1 MSWKGNFDRLFIGGE
16 WVVPLASEQIDVV
29 SPFTEQV
36 IASVPSASK
45 ADMDRAVAAARTA
58 FDEGSWSRT
67 TLAERIAIIAR
78 WRDLMVANRDV
89 IAETITDEMGCPIT
103 QSRVLQAANPAAI
116 LGTYLE
122 VAGEYPFRSLRRSA
136 RGSSLVTREPVGVVA
151 AVIPWNVPHAISV
164 GKIAPALIA
173 GCTVVLKPAPEAP
186 LDAYLLA
193 EMLLEAGVPAGVV
206 NVVPADREASEHLV
220 THPGVDKVTFTGSTA
235 AGRRIASFCGQDL
248 RRVTLELGGKSA
260 AVILDDADLD
270 AAVEALRSG
279 SLRNS
284 GQVCSLKTRIVVS
297 RRRET
302 ELLDRLVGLVES
314 MPVGDPSD
322 PSTQIGPLVS
332 ARQRGVVENY
342 IEIGRREGA
351 RTMTG
356 GGRPRG
362 LDHGWFVE
370 PAIFTDVEPDMR
382 IAQEEIFG
390 PVVSVLTYED
400 EDQAVA
406 IANNSP
412 YGLNGA
418 IFTSDIEHGMDL
430 ARRIRTGTVELN
442 GNSAGFR
449 APMGG
454 VKCSGIGRE
463 YGPEGI
469 DNYVEPKSVGLPEKT
484 VDALEHSWAEVKLA
498 LWATGF
504 DRSWCVELTI
514 VASVHTGYAHRAGR
528 RSSVQCSQC

>member
-16 WVVPLASEQIDVV
+16 WVAPLACEQIDVV

-36 IASVPSASK
+36 IATVPSASR
-45 ADMDRAVAAARTA
+45 ADMDRAVAAARAA
-58 FDEGSWSRT
+58 FDEGPWSRT
-67 TLAERIAIIAR
+67 TLAERTAIIAR
-78 WRDLMVANRDV
+78 WRDLVVANRDL

-103 QSRVLQAANPAAI
+103 QSRTIQAANPAAI
-116 LGTYLE
+116 LDTYLDI
-122 VAGEYPFRSLRRSA
+122 ADEYPFRSLRRSA

-151 AVIPWNVPHAISV
+151 AVIPWNVPHAIAV
-164 GKIAPALIA
+164 QKIAPALIT
-173 GCTVVLKPAPEAP
+173 GCTVVLKPAPQAP
-186 LDAYLLA
+186 LDSYLLA
-193 EMLLEAGVPAGVV
+193 EMLGEAGVPAGVI
-206 NVVPADREASEHLV
+206 NVAPADREASEHLV
-220 THPGVDKVTFTGSTA
+220 THPGVDKVTFTGSTL
-235 AGRRIASFCGQDL
+235 AGRRIASLCGQDI

-260 AVILDDADLD
+260 AVILDDADLET
-270 AAVEALRSG
+270 AVDALRFG

-297 RRRET
+297 RRREP

-314 MPVGDPSD
+314 MPMGDPRD
-322 PSTQIGPLVS
+322 ASTQIGPLVS

-342 IEIGRREGA
+342 IEIGRNEGA
-351 RTMTG
+351 RALAG

-370 PAIFTDVEPDMR
+370 PTIFTDVEPDMR

-390 PVVSVLTYED
+390 PVLSVLTYQD

-406 IANNSP
+406 IANNSS

-442 GNSAGFR
+442 GNPAGFR

-454 VKCSGIGRE
+454 VKGSGIGRE

-469 DNYVEPKSVGLPEKT
+469 DTYVEPKALGLPVET
-484 VDALEHSWAEVKLA
+484 ADALEQSWTETKLA
-498 LWATGF
+498 
-504 DRSWCVELTI
+504 
-514 VASVHTGYAHRAGR
+514 
-528 RSSVQCSQC
+528 